1 MKACDG
7 TQQGRCAAP
16 VGSEH
21 SDDLAGRHRQAG
33 GAELPALVI
42 IGMMGRLSPLWR
54 SAMRCSPPMAR
65 RKTSALA
72 SDRHL

>member
-1 MKACDG
+1 MCRA
-7 TQQGRCAAP
+7 

-54 SAMRCSPPMAR
+54 SAMAVL
-65 RKTSALA
+65 SADGAQEDEL
-72 SDRHL
+72 SLIHI